1 MNYALTTWCNDP
13 KRHPLAG
20 RSHRHSNK
28 SSGTL
33 ARTAHAR
40 PGSARG
46 DSSILPR
53 RVRHSLRP
61 GRRQI
66 CRSGCTATHIAGTL
80 GLQDRSLLLND
91 VYVRKTSI

>member
-1 MNYALTTWCNDP
+1 MNIALTTWCNDP

-20 RSHRHSNK
+20 RSHHHSNK

-40 PGSARG
+40 PGSAQG

-53 RVRHSLRP
+53 RVHHSPHL
-61 GRRQI
+61 GRTEI
-66 CRSGCTATHIAGTL
+66 CRSGCMVCHTVGTL

-91 VYVRKTSI
+91 VHIRETGI